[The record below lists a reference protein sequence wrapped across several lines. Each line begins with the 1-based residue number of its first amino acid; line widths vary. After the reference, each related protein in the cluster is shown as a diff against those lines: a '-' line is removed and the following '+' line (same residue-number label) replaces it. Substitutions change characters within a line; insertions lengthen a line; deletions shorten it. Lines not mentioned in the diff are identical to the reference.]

1 MRHRPLPVDRSNLHP
16 PTTNTHSHT
25 HQRYAHRLDTH
36 TPTVLRDLCRSTH
49 PNYATQRPGVVSLAT
64 VPASTHVCVCLCTC
78 CTGKRRPGLF
88 LCVFPS
94 RVTGCSTP
102 PVSLTTCAF
111 HVENSFSDPILEPGV
126 LHISTLT
133 SMSRRCQ
140 MCLPLSA
147 VHLLACRFVVLHARD
162 RHRGGRSR
170 NK

>member
-1 MRHRPLPVDRSNLHP
+1 LIVQICT
-16 PTTNTHSHT
+16 PTNTNTH
-25 HQRYAHRLDTH
+25 TH
-36 TPTVLRDLCRSTH
+36 TPSTH
-49 PNYATQRPGVVSLAT
+49 TYRVARNLLPGVLAPHTPTTQYKRPGVVSLAT